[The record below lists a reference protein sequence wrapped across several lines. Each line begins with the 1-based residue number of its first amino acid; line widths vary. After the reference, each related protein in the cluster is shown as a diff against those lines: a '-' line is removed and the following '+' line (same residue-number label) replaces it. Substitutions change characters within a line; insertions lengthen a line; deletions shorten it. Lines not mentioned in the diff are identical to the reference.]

1 MITKFQKFSWV
12 LESLFFKDP
21 TQNSLLAKTEQHQV
35 ISATVVTTKM
45 TKIPRKNLPD
55 IKSYIKYKNDSHE
68 SDASEVLS
76 FEFNLFIKLENHHI
90 KYKYKCSA

>member
-21 TQNSLLAKTEQHQV
+21 TGNSLLAKTEQHQV

-76 FEFNLFIKLENHHI
+76 SICL
-90 KYKYKCSA
+90 